1 MVVIKTDNHPSQM
14 ILWWLN
20 IDEKCNH
27 ASHLQSGAL
36 VSNISALIFLAVK
49 QVFNNAFWDLAGY

>member
-1 MVVIKTDNHPSQM
+1 MAVIKTDNHPSQM

-20 IDEKCNH
+20 IDERFHH
-27 ASHLQSGAL
+27 ANHLQSGAL

-49 QVFNNAFWDLAGY
+49 Q

>member
-36 VSNISALIFLAVK
+36 VSNISA
-49 QVFNNAFWDLAGY
+49 FWDLAGY